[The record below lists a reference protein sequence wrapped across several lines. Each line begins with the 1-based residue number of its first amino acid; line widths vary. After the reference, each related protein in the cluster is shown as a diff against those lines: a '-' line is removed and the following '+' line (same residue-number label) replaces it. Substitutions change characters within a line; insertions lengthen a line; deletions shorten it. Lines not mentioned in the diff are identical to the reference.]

1 MPERDIEQLI
11 KRAQRA
17 RDKRDAFA
25 TMMRDV
31 FRYAMPERDGWAGYG
46 YGQDRRVA
54 VWDSTATVAAARF
67 ANRVQQNL
75 VPASQRW
82 ARLALPPELADVE
95 AAQALQV
102 DLELLSE
109 RLFRHVHTSNFD
121 QVAQEW
127 AQDLAAGTAAI
138 LVENGRHAQR
148 RRAGPLLRF
157 QAVPSSRI
165 AFDEGPFGRVEG
177 VFYDQC
183 LPARIVERTYP
194 DAKLPEAITKA
205 ARDEPEKEISLLQAT
220 YYDAAEHE
228 WSFEVIHEE
237 TKQCLLERSYR
248 TNPWIVTRWI
258 KAPGETHGRG
268 PLTQALPDIRMLNY
282 LAERAALAAGF
293 ATEGAWTVTD
303 DGVTNPDTVK
313 IAPGAIIPVMSNGGP
328 RGPSLAPLQMP
339 GNFQLNEMIRKDLQT
354 SVRQV
359 MFDDPLPPEVQA
371 GLTATEVI
379 ERVRR
384 FQQDTG
390 AFARLQAEFVTPLIA
405 RVLDILEAAGE
416 LADPRFQGIMEAVQN
431 DAVRII
437 ATGPL
442 AQAQDR
448 ADVQA
453 LMQAMTAFGA
463 LGQLGMQ
470 LIQSTFNLDAIGP
483 YIAERMGSPHQL
495 LLTDKQREQM
505 KADQAKQ
512 SQQAEMLRSPVAA
525 QVAGALAG
533 AAAEQMKP
541 GAGAPT

>member
-1 MPERDIEQLI
+1 MARDIDQLVNRA
-11 KRAQRA
+11 KRARG
-17 RDKRDAFA
+17 KRDAFA
-25 TMMRDV
+25 SMMRDV
-31 FRYAMPERDGWAGYG
+31 FRYAMPERDSWSGYG

-75 VPASQRW
+75 VPAGQRW
-82 ARLALPPELADVE
+82 ARLALPPELADAD
-95 AAQALQV
+95 AAQELQV
-102 DLELLSE
+102 DLERLTE
-109 RLFRHVHTSNFD
+109 RLFRHIHTSNFD

-127 AQDLAAGTAAI
+127 AQDLAAGTGAI

-157 QAVPSSRI
+157 QAVPSSMI
-165 AFDEGPFGRVEG
+165 AFDEGPFGLVEG
-177 VFYDQC
+177 IFYDQV
-183 LPARIVERTYP
+183 LPARTVQRTYP
-194 DAKLPEAITKA
+194 DAKLPDSILKA
-205 ARDEPEKEISLLQAT
+205 AREEPEKEIKLLQAT
-220 YYDAAEHE
+220 YYDAAKHE
-228 WSFEVIHEE
+228 WCFEVILEE
-237 TKQCLLERSYR
+237 EKTEILERCYR

-282 LAERAALAAGF
+282 LVERAALAAGF

-339 GNFQLNEMIRKDLQT
+339 GNFQLNEIMRKDLQT
-354 SVRQV
+354 SIRQV
-359 MFDDPLPPEVQA
+359 LFDDPLPPEVQA

-390 AFARLQAEFVTPLIA
+390 AFARLQAEFVSPLVA
-405 RVLDILEAAGE
+405 RVLDILEDAGE
-416 LADPRFQGIMEAVQN
+416 LADPRFAGVMEAVQN

-453 LMQAMTAFGA
+453 LMQSLTAFGA

-470 LIQSTFNLDAIGP
+470 LIQGTFDLDQVGP

-495 LLTDKQREQM
+495 LMTKDQREKL
-505 KADQAKQ
+505 KAQQAQ
-512 SQQAEMLRSPVAA
+512 QAQQAEMMRSPVAA
-525 QVAGALAG
+525 QVAGAVAG
-533 AAAEQMKP
+533 AAAQQMQA
-541 GAGAPT
+541 GAGGPA